1 MIWAV
6 HAEAPPGKG
15 SSLRGMP
22 GSKLWNDCHVL
33 RDDLSAWDLPALQQA
48 GAQAGGMSYGDDVEP
63 LT

>member
-1 MIWAV
+1 
-6 HAEAPPGKG
+6 
-15 SSLRGMP
+15 MP